1 MSGVGK
7 MRMSIC
13 TIAATAF
20 AFVSF
25 RSVEAET
32 FSVLKCGGV
41 PRIAVDGI
49 PVPGMCALP
58 EPRLGPEAV
67 TFSMKDFADIG
78 VRFFSDI
85 WWAKTRHNDWWLGEG
100 EYDFKAFDRRMKGL
114 LDASADGWIF
124 PRIKMDP
131 PAWWAKDHPG
141 EIRANQARPDS
152 GAWRALYRRMLED
165 VVRHVESSPYANRI
179 MGYHIGALHGSEWL
193 VYPWPKEEVPP
204 IAWDARDPLPPLAV
218 TAERRAYARK
228 RNKDVA
234 DSLLD
239 AAALVKRLTGGRKL
253 VGAFFGYMNNADH
266 EDFSRVIRSP
276 HIDFFA
282 SPGSYRHRRAGQ
294 SGRFQLAW
302 TASCRLHGKLY
313 WDEADLRTYHSKQTV
328 KYRCETP
335 EESIGAIKRNLGYAL
350 TGGWETWWFL
360 LGGNDTFHDE
370 AMRAPIKAALAED
383 RRTFRTAK
391 WTPAEVAV
399 FTAPDEYVTS
409 SLSGS
414 AEKLIRYGCKIGFHL
429 ATMPYSGVAYDSY
442 LLDDIADPRLPEYK
456 IYIFPNAFTLT
467 EEQRAAIK
475 QRVRKAGR
483 TAVWIYAPG
492 YYRNGAGSAANVED
506 LAAVRTV
513 ERYPAGGGEVSRVFE
528 AENGG
533 VAETNGWR
541 SVLLATPPDI
551 AVLRKVLADAG
562 AHIWTD
568 TPEVTAA
575 GRGYLMVHAVSDG
588 EKAIRLPR
596 TCNVDELYGTCAP
609 HVSVRTFKDV
619 FKKGETKIYRLSECP
634 AEERSE

>member
-1 MSGVGK
+1 
-7 MRMSIC
+7 
-13 TIAATAF
+13 
-20 AFVSF
+20 
-25 RSVEAET
+25 
-32 FSVLKCGGV
+32 
-41 PRIAVDGI
+41 
-49 PVPGMCALP
+49 MCALP

-131 PAWWAKDHPG
+131 PEWWSKDCPG

-204 IAWDARDPLPPLAV
+204 VAWDARDPLPPLAV
-218 TAERRAYARK
+218 TEARRSYARK

-234 DSLLD
+234 DCLLD
-239 AAALVKRLTGGRKL
+239 AAALVKRLTGRKKL

-276 HIDFFA
+276 DIDFFA

-313 WDEADLRTYHSKQTV
+313 WDEVDIRTCHSKQMV

-360 LGGNDTFHDE
+360 LGGNNTFHDE
-370 AMRAPIKAALAED
+370 AMRSPIQVALAED
-383 RRTFRTAK
+383 HRTFRTAK
-391 WTPAEVAV
+391 WVPADVAV

-414 AEKLIRYGCKIGFHL
+414 NEKLVRVGCKLGFHL
-429 ATMPYSGVAYDSY
+429 TTMPYSGVAYDSY
-442 LLDDIADPRLPEYK
+442 LLDDITDPRLPEYK
-456 IYIFPNAFTLT
+456 VYIFPNAFTLT

-475 QRVRKAGR
+475 KRVRMPGK

-492 YYRNGAGSAANVED
+492 YYRNGTGSVANIEE
-506 LAAVRTV
+506 LAAMKVK
-513 ERYPAGGGEVSRVFE
+513 ENYPVKEGEISRVFV
-528 AENGG
+528 AENNG
-533 VAETNGWR
+533 VTETNGWR
-541 SVLLATPPDI
+541 SVLLAMPPDI
-551 AVLRKVLADAG
+551 ATLRKTMVDVG
-562 AHIWTD
+562 AHLWTD

-575 GRGYLMVHAVSDG
+575 GRGYLMVHAASDG
-588 EKAIRLPR
+588 EKVIRLPR
-596 TCNVDELYGTCAP
+596 KCDVDELYGNVTP
-609 HVSVRTFKDV
+609 LTSVQSFKDV
-619 FKKGETKIYRLSECP
+619 FKKGETKIYRLSESP
-634 AEERSE
+634 AAERKE